1 MLPLHQSTPWHEEPG
16 LTTALPTL
24 RIIDDSVRGVSNAV
38 LGTLILRRG
47 RAISVYMLVID
58 EVVRMVDGWM
68 VEMIG
73 RLLVQVT
80 N

>member
-16 LTTALPTL
+16 WTTASLILKIT
-24 RIIDDSVRGVSNAV
+24 DDSVKLWGE
-38 LGTLILRRG
+38 LGTLVLRRA
-47 RAISVYMLVID
+47 RVISVYMLVID
-58 EVVRMVDGWM
+58 EVVRMVERWM

>member
-1 MLPLHQSTPWHEEPG
+1 
-16 LTTALPTL
+16 L
-24 RIIDDSVRGVSNAV
+24 RIIIDDSVKLWGV
-38 LGTLILRRG
+38 LGTLVLRRG
-47 RAISVYMLVID
+47 RVISVYMLVID
-58 EVVRMVDGWM
+58 EVVRMVERLM

>member
-1 MLPLHQSTPWHEEPG
+1 LKI
-16 LTTALPTL
+16 
-24 RIIDDSVRGVSNAV
+24 IIDVKLWGVSPLV
-38 LGTLILRRG
+38 LRRA
-47 RAISVYMLVID
+47 RVISVSMLVID
-58 EVVRMVDGWM
+58 EIVRMVERWM

>member
-1 MLPLHQSTPWHEEPG
+1 
-16 LTTALPTL
+16 LTTASLILKIT
-24 RIIDDSVRGVSNAV
+24 DDSVTLWGE
-38 LGTLILRRG
+38 LGTLVLRRG

-58 EVVRMVDGWM
+58 EVVRMVERWM

>member
-1 MLPLHQSTPWHEEPG
+1 

-24 RIIDDSVRGVSNAV
+24 KIIDDSVKLWGV
-38 LGTLILRRG
+38 LGTLVLRRG
-47 RAISVYMLVID
+47 RAISVSMLVID
-58 EVVRMVDGWM
+58 EIVRMVDGWM
-68 VEMIG
+68 VEMIE